1 MLLFQF
7 NKASIGLNKASNGLK
22 SYSDHLS
29 FAYEKQKIFGGF
41 MNKYLIWFPAL
52 MVLGAVIYKPAK
64 ETTETKPVS
73 KNISFSVYKSSS
85 YTSGV
90 YNNTSASVDL
100 IVEKVS
106 TKGQHTIVWDKKL
119 DRKYLSQYPFVENA
133 LKQIFTIHNLN
144 REKEY
149 LIVHY
154 IVTYN
159 SKGSELQMQ
168 NCTIMKYNNPGKID
182 ISI

>member
-1 MLLFQF
+1 MK
-7 NKASIGLNKASNGLK
+7 NK
-22 SYSDHLS
+22 
-29 FAYEKQKIFGGF
+29 KILGGF
-41 MNKYLIWFPAL
+41 MNKYLVWFPAL

-106 TKGQHTIVWDKKL
+106 TKGQHTIVRDKKL
-119 DRKYLSQYPFVENA
+119 DRKYLSQYPSVENA
-133 LKQIFTIHNLN
+133 LKQGKRVSNSALHPDLQFK
-144 REKEY
+144 RERITNAE
-149 LIVHY
+149 LHY
-154 IVTYN
+154 HEI
-159 SKGSELQMQ
+159 QQ
-168 NCTIMKYNNPGKID
+168 PGQD
-182 ISI
+182 